1 MKKFETFDVWLSA
14 YLQLTY
20 HSPELH
26 LRNHKVT
33 FAFPLSDE
41 LYKFITEFNSN
52 VDVPIADYVSTVKT
66 LRGQMLSMRN
76 NMGR

>member
-1 MKKFETFDVWLSA
+1 MEKFETYDVWLSA

-33 FAFPLSDE
+33 FVFPHSE
-41 LYKFITEFNSN
+41 KLYKFLADFNSN
-52 VDVPIADYVSTVKT
+52 INVPIADYVSTVKT

-76 NMGR
+76 NMDR